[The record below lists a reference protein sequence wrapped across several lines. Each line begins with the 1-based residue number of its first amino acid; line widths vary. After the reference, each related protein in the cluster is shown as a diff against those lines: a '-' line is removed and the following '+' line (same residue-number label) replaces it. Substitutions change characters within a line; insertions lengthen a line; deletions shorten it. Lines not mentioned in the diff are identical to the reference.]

1 MDRRS
6 FLAGTGLVA
15 AGVLPGTGIGLVCE
29 PALAAEGP
37 TARTATPSGLRDARV
52 ATVRFRERPAGRLVA
67 LTIDDGPTA
76 QWTPKVLDILAY
88 YGVPATFFLV
98 GQRAQAQPA
107 LTERAADAG
116 HEFGNHTWA
125 HTDLTGLNEPAARVA
140 LERTHE
146 LVSTLTGRE
155 PSLCRPPY
163 GRIDS
168 VGLLVCAAMRYDV
181 MLWSDHVT
189 GSNARADVTRVL
201 RQATPGSIVL
211 GHDGGPEPNA
221 TLMVQLDRLVG
232 SMAEAGYTFVTVSD
246 LLAAPA
252 RPPGAG
258 SGADSGRPAAVGQV
272 TAG

>member
-1 MDRRS
+1 MDRRA

-15 AGVLPGTGIGLVCE
+15 AGAIPGTGIGLVTE
-29 PALAAEGP
+29 RALAAEGP

-52 ATVRFRERPAGRLVA
+52 ATVRFREQPASRLVA
-67 LTIDDGPTA
+67 LTVDDGPTA

-98 GQRAQAQPA
+98 GMRAQGQPA

-125 HTDLTGLNEPAARVA
+125 HTDLTQLSQPSVRAA
-140 LERTHE
+140 LERAHE
-146 LVSTLTGRE
+146 LIATLTGRE

-168 VGLLVCAAMRYDV
+168 VGLLVCAAMGYNV

-189 GSNARADVTRVL
+189 GSNAKADVTRVL
-201 RQATPGSIVL
+201 RQATPGSVVL
-211 GHDGGPEPNA
+211 SHDGGPEPNA

-232 SMAEAGYTFVTVSD
+232 SMTEAGYTFVTVSN

-252 RPPGAG
+252 RQSGPGSSLAE
-258 SGADSGRPAAVGQV
+258 SSRPAA
-272 TAG
+272 AG